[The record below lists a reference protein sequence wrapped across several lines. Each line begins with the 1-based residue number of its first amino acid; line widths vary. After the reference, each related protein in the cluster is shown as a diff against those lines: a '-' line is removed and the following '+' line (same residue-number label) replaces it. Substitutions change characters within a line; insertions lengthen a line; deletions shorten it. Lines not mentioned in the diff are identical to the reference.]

1 MHLEPLMDARVHASC
16 DDGLDLQSFAR
27 QEMFTVSNAI
37 VGSDAASV
45 PERWRGQVLRGV
57 LSFRENVVPEALPL
71 SQSFIKLSH
80 QELRC
85 VRRGGG

>member
-1 MHLEPLMDARVHASC
+1 M
-16 DDGLDLQSFAR
+16 R
-27 QEMFTVSNAI
+27 QEMFTVSSAI

-57 LSFRENVVPEALPL
+57 LSSRENVVPEELPL
-71 SQSFIKLSH
+71 TQSFIELSH

-85 VRRGGG
+85 VRRVREGEGWRQGVQGLRRCARRTRP